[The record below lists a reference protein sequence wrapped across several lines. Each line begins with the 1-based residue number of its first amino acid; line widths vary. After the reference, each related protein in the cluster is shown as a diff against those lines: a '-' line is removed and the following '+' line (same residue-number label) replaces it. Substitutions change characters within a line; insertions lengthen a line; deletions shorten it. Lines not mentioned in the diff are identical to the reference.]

1 MSSDAQVFAS
11 AAAIQHQAQRAGLR
25 WLEGKLCN
33 YRPEIYEEVRKAY
46 LRGFKVRKKCV
57 LICLPIPLIICVC
70 FFLYWVGG
78 LDRSQMVYGHVDGNE
93 IWYIRGEKRR
103 WIAER

>member
-1 MSSDAQVFAS
+1 MNIKSYYADIEEDEKMSSDAQVFAS

-46 LRGFKVRKKCV
+46 LRNNF
-57 LICLPIPLIICVC
+57 
-70 FFLYWVGG
+70 
-78 LDRSQMVYGHVDGNE
+78 
-93 IWYIRGEKRR
+93 
-103 WIAER
+103 

>member
-11 AAAIQHQAQRAGLR
+11 AAAIQHQAQCAGLR

-57 LICLPIPLIICVC
+57 LFPSLGWWIRSLSN
-70 FFLYWVGG
+70 G
-78 LDRSQMVYGHVDGNE
+78 LWSC
-93 IWYIRGEKRR
+93 
-103 WIAER
+103 